1 MIVNILA
8 NTVAEVKPET
18 LGDKLRNV
26 KALKLDEMLLSDYRG
41 QASALTLVE
50 TLAKNRGRH
59 TQGEVQA

>member
-1 MIVNILA
+1 MA

-41 QASALTLVE
+41 KASGLTLVE
-50 TLAKNRGRH
+50 TLAKNRGWH

>member
-1 MIVNILA
+1 MA

-41 QASALTLVE
+41 QASGLTLVE

>member
-1 MIVNILA
+1 MA

-18 LGDKLRNV
+18 LRDKLRNV

-41 QASALTLVE
+41 QASGLTLVE